1 MDNQVN
7 TERILVH
14 FVIIAAVGISEFA
27 LNYQNDN
34 SDGNDISEK
43 KKWIEIDLE

>member
-7 TERILVH
+7 TDLIFVH

-27 LNYQNDN
+27 LNYQSNS

-43 KKWIEIDLE
+43 KKWIKIDLE